1 MNLLQKLTAF
11 YRTIN
16 LLSIDVAAGAVCSSL
31 LFAKILEVH
40 ILSYGLA
47 SLGLSVWI
55 IYTADH
61 LLDARKIKTPA
72 ATERHR
78 FHQRHFDLLL
88 ILLGAAVIVNGLI
101 ILFVRKPVLISG
113 IIVGSF
119 VAIYLV
125 LHRYLKFMKEFFIAL
140 VYTVGVL
147 LPSVSVTTL
156 VWNEWPWI
164 LIIQFFLTALINL
177 ILFSWFDFAKDLRD
191 QTVSFV
197 TVVGERAGRIFLSI
211 LFCIVFVLTVAFARE
226 RSDGIVAIMNAVLLM
241 IFMFPKYFGVD
252 DRFRR
257 VGDFVFFI
265 PLLYFLL

>member
-1 MNLLQKLTAF
+1 MDLTQKLTTF

-55 IYTADH
+55 IYTTDH

-78 FHQRHFDLLL
+78 FHQRHFNLLL
-88 ILLGAAVIVNGLI
+88 IFLGVAIIANGLI

-113 IIVGSF
+113 IIVASF

-140 VYTVGVL
+140 FYTIGVL
-147 LPSVSVTTL
+147 LPSVSVTPL
-156 VWNEWPWI
+156 AWNEWPWI
-164 LIIQFFLTALINL
+164 LIIQFFFTALINL

-191 QTVSFV
+191 ETVSFV
-197 TVVGERAGRIFLSI
+197 TVVGERAGRIFLGI
-211 LFCIVFVLTVAFARE
+211 IFCIAFILAIGF
-226 RSDGIVAIMNAVLLM
+226 SSGSSQVVIFIMNAILLIVF
-241 IFMFPKYFGVD
+241 IFPQYFAIT
-252 DRFRR
+252 DRFRLI
-257 VGDFVFFI
+257 GDSVFFI
-265 PLLYFLL
+265 PLLYFLI